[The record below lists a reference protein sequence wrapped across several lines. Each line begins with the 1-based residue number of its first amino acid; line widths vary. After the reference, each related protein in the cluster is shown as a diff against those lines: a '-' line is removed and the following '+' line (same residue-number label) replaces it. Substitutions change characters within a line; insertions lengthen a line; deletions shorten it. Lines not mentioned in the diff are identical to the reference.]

1 MSEKIESLLNI
12 VEEKAKNLQNIVDN
26 LQAAIIVTDIDGD
39 IILINKYAEKE
50 FFLKEEKKNIFYQE
64 NFIEFR
70 KIIENKIKNK
80 DRKEEKI
87 ICKDKVYKLLHL

>member
-50 FFLKEEKKNIFYQE
+50 FF
-64 NFIEFR
+64 
-70 KIIENKIKNK
+70 
-80 DRKEEKI
+80 
-87 ICKDKVYKLLHL
+87 